1 MSLQDIYQEVLLA
14 HNEHPNNFKA
24 LEKPS
29 YRACGNNPLCGDQLS
44 VFVNVEEDIVKN
56 VTFTGEGCAICKASA
71 SLMTLRLE
79 SRKLEDAINEAKHF
93 IKVLSDEKETIP
105 QDLGELE
112 ALLGVRKFPARLKC
126 ATLAWHTFLK
136 AFENKGDNSHC
147 NSGCH
152 KGNCCSCC
160 H

>member
-24 LEKPS
+24 LEEPS
-29 YRACGNNPLCGDQLS
+29 YEAFGNNPLCGDQLN
-44 VFVNVEEDIVKN
+44 VFVHVDEGVVKN

-79 SRKLEDAINEAKHF
+79 GRELENAVNEAKQF
-93 IKVLSDEKETIP
+93 IKLLSDENETIP

-126 ATLAWHTFLK
+126 ATLAWRTFLK
-136 AFENKGDNSHC
+136 AIDSKNDGCRCDS
-147 NSGCH
+147 SCH
-152 KGNCCSCC
+152 KVGCCNCC